1 MPGVIIKIIIMGGG
15 FSGQI
20 CIPLGGKVYQSS
32 VTAPDKVRGSFFS
45 LNAKRQR
52 HVLLELQQRAL
63 PHHSR
68 KVKMTSFSFIFPG
81 LSRLTLATEL

>member
-32 VTAPDKVRGSFFS
+32 VTAPDKVRGSFFP
-45 LNAKRQR
+45 LMQR
-52 HVLLELQQRAL
+52 DKGMFYLSSSKELS
-63 PHHSR
+63 H
-68 KVKMTSFSFIFPG
+68 T
-81 LSRLTLATEL
+81 TLGR